1 MGLIEITIEIV
12 DYIALSDLVNRYAS
26 LVDSGPFSDVANL
39 FTEDGELIVPDLPS
53 NIAPVTRISG
63 RAGIESELSRL
74 RDFELTF
81 HELVGQVFEPGV
93 SPEYA
98 SGRIKCVAHHVL
110 RKGSEHTD
118 LIWHLHYSDSYRK
131 FDEKWYLV
139 RREICVDMIDVRS
152 PKRVR

>member
-1 MGLIEITIEIV
+1 MIEITIEIV

-26 LVDSGPFSDVANL
+26 LVDSRLFSDVIRL
-39 FTEDGELIVPDLPS
+39 FAEDGELIVPEPPS
-53 NIAPVTRISG
+53 SMAPVKRIFG
-63 RAGIESELSRL
+63 RESIKSDLSRL
-74 RDFELTF
+74 SDFELTF

-131 FDEKWYLV
+131 FDEKWLLV